1 MTGTAVTLA
10 LLASLAYGAGTALSR
25 AAVRQHTASSVALWV
40 QTVGFIAIA
49 LAAVAVRPA
58 VSTVAVLLGIAA
70 GALAACGVL
79 AFYTAMQNGPISLV
93 APVAA
98 SGVAVPVAGGLLL
111 GEQVSRPAFA
121 GLALVIVGV
130 MVISRSHGDTPASDP
145 VSTGGGLDT
154 LASPPGR
161 SQVTP
166 VHDNCKPSS
175 FANPNRAAVLLAGA
189 SAAAFGLF
197 YLVLREAATAAPST
211 SGGASGAGLSD
222 RVHHSGRVGRP
233 RRFAPSHTG
242 DSLSSH
248 DPVRST
254 QSTARHPRTDDRDAG
269 CEWRSC
275 PDVRGRR
282 GSDSSRRSFGISRPD
297 RRRDPGTGVLPRA
310 LNRQASRRPGSL
322 CCRHRSG
329 RSMKTRAVESLSAR
343 ITPALLLG
351 ARVHP

>member
-25 AAVRQHTASSVALWV
+25 TAVRQHTASSVALWV
-40 QTVGFIAIA
+40 QTVGFIALA

-130 MVISRSHGDTPASDP
+130 MVISRSHGDAPASDP

-211 SGGASGAGLSD
+211 SGGASGLDYPIESTILVALAVQGGSLLVTLATAS
-222 RVHHSGRVGRP
+222 RHTIRCVRP
-233 RRFAPSHTG
+233 
-242 DSLSSH
+242 
-248 DPVRST
+248 
-254 QSTARHPRTDDRDAG
+254 
-269 CEWRSC
+269 
-275 PDVRGRR
+275 
-282 GSDSSRRSFGISRPD
+282 SRRLV
-297 RRRDPGTGVLPRA
+297 TLA
-310 LNRQASRRPGSL
+310 LMIGMLDVSGDLALTYAVAVGPIALVGPLGSL
-322 CCRHRSG
+322 DPIVAVILVLVFFHEPLSA
-329 RSMKTRAVESLSAR
+329 KRAVGLAACAVG
-343 ITPALLLG
+343 IALV
-351 ARVHP
+351 AV